1 MPQSSAAQTPDQPR
15 PPENLPSAPQ
25 PQLTQSPA
33 GVVSS
38 QAQASLVASFPRGVG
53 LQTTS
58 SIDPQTA
65 QAAGAPIRLTR
76 TQAEQLALK
85 NNPRISVGRLLGLV
99 QHQIYRQTRAA
110 ELPNFNGAV
119 TAVDGNEGSRI
130 GAGSLTASRLLE
142 HAGAGVVLS

>member
-1 MPQSSAAQTPDQPR
+1 MTRPNYFALCALFLALLASMPQSSAAQTPDQPR

-65 QAAGAPIRLTR
+65 QAAGAPGAPIRLTR

-99 QHQIYRQTRAA
+99 TTSD
-110 ELPNFNGAV
+110 L
-119 TAVDGNEGSRI
+119 SRPESS
-130 GAGSLTASRLLE
+130 GTPQF
-142 HAGAGVVLS
+142 